1 MGVRRLNTLL
11 KEQCS
16 HCIKTI
22 HFKDLYHK
30 KIAIDVSI
38 YIYKFLEDR
47 ALIDNFYL
55 LIGLFKKYS
64 ITPVFVFD
72 GKPPEEKKEV
82 LIHRNNEKKKALNDY
97 AKTEKELEYLKRNAV
112 PENQDKIVK
121 LTKRLSILK
130 KKSIKVN
137 GFHIYKI
144 KELMDAMGVC
154 YIHADGEADVL
165 CAQLVKGKHVYG
177 CLSEDMDMFVYG
189 CNRVFRD
196 LHIYN
201 ETIVYYD
208 YYSILKT
215 LKLSSKEFREI
226 CVYSGTDYNDKINIF
241 YVYKLFK
248 IFKKSR
254 ETEFYEWLQK
264 HNYIDDAIQLYHT
277 YFMFDI
283 IPQKPP
289 AKLESKPYQISNL
302 KTILERNNFIFLK

>member
-11 KEQCS
+11 KEQCKD
-16 HCIKTI
+16 CIKTI
-22 HFKDLYHK
+22 YFKDLYHK

-55 LIGLFKKYS
+55 LIGLFKKHN

-82 LIHRNNEKKKALNDY
+82 IIQRNNEKKKARNEY
-97 AKTEKELEYLKRNAV
+97 ANTEKELDDLKKF
-112 PENQDKIVK
+112 PSLENQDRIFK
-121 LTKRLSILK
+121 LTKRLNILK
-130 KKSIKVN
+130 KKTIKVT
-137 GFHIYKI
+137 GFHVYKI

-154 YIHADGEADVL
+154 YIDADGEADVL
-165 CAQLVKGKHVYG
+165 CAQLVKSKSVYG

-196 LHIYN
+196 LEIFN
-201 ETIVYYD
+201 ETLVCYD
-208 YYSILKT
+208 YCGILKR

-241 YVYKLFK
+241 YVHKLFK
-248 IFKKSR
+248 LFKKSR
-254 ETEFYEWLQK
+254 ETEFYEWLEK

-283 IPQKPP
+283 MPQKTHV
-289 AKLESKPYQISNL
+289 KLESKPYQASNL

>member
-11 KEQCS
+11 KDQCND
-16 HCIKTI
+16 CIKTL
-22 HFKDLYHK
+22 HFKELYHK

-38 YIYKFLEDR
+38 YIYKFLEDCS
-47 ALIDNFYL
+47 LIDNFYL
-55 LIGLFKKYS
+55 LIGLFKKYN
-64 ITPVFVFD
+64 ITPIFVFD
-72 GKPPEEKKEV
+72 GKPPEEKKDV
-82 LIHRNNEKKKALNDY
+82 LIHRNNEKAKARNDY
-97 AKTEKELEYLKRNAV
+97 EKTKKELDDLKQNASL
-112 PENQDKIVK
+112 ENQDKIFK

-130 KKSIKVN
+130 KKTIKVT
-137 GFHIYKI
+137 GFHVYKI

-154 YIHADGEADVL
+154 YIDANGEADVL

-196 LHIYN
+196 LQIYN
-201 ETIVYYD
+201 ETLVCYD
-208 YYSILKT
+208 YYSILKK
-215 LKLSSKEFREI
+215 LKLSTKEFREI
-226 CVYSGTDYNDKINIF
+226 CVYSGTDYNDKTNIF

-264 HNYIDDAIQLYHT
+264 HNYIEDAIQLYHT

-289 AKLESKPYQISNL
+289 VKLDSKPYQISNL